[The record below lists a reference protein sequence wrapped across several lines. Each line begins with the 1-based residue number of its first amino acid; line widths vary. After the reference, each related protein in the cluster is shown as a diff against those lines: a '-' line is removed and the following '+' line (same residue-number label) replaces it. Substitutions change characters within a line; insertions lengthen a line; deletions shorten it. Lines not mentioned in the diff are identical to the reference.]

1 MVYGV
6 GAAGLW
12 HRSAPEDGAVA
23 ILDQL
28 VAEMETERRKWA
40 LSTRL
45 YGTINPGVRV
55 FLIVASSVVAVESR
69 LNGSPGEFLV
79 TWVPVLALAIS
90 VMTAIDSW
98 LKPRDKW
105 RGFMTDRD
113 DLSDL
118 IVRARSSPTD
128 NPTTLDR
135 LRADFATLRRRHREK
150 NVY

>member
-1 MVYGV
+1 MV
-6 GAAGLW
+6 AGRLAPPR
-12 HRSAPEDGAVA
+12 RSAREDYAMAVHEE
-23 ILDQL
+23 L
-28 VAEMETERRKWA
+28 VMEMETERRKWA

-45 YGTINPGVRV
+45 YGTINPALRV
-55 FLIVASSVVAVESR
+55 FLIFTSSIVAVESR
-69 LNGSPGEFLV
+69 LNGSPAEFLV
-79 TWVPVLALAIS
+79 AWVPILALTIS

-118 IVRARSSPTD
+118 LLRARSVLPD
-128 NPTTLDR
+128 NHATLDR
-135 LRADFATLRRRHREK
+135 LRIEFTALRRRHREK